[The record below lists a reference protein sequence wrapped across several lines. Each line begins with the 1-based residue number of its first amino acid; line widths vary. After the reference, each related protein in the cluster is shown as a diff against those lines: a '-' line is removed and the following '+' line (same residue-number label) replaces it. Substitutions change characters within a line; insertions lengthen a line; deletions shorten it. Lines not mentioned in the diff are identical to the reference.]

1 MARWHRDAP
10 SAGGDRRGDRPQP
23 INETAVCRPTCSRPR
38 AALSRGGQGLAC
50 SDGADDLCEFGR
62 SLVCGDGK
70 GFMRGLQRSSRE
82 QSEPRTPTAHHP
94 STKTATDVGER
105 SSSRRDGNGGVS
117 THLAN
122 WACDERGAPG
132 TATPSRPQEGALV
145 AEEPSPRPRVS
156 SKRSRQQWPAVLQK
170 RPTRAAPGR
179 APHRTFSSPTR
190 GRFRHANHNAGP
202 AEPCW
207 TIEPAPH
214 RYGLEHRASSLSQGP
229 FPLARAAFL
238 HSPPTRRMPTSAAS
252 RFT

>member
-1 MARWHRDAP
+1 MR
-10 SAGGDRRGDRPQP
+10 
-23 INETAVCRPTCSRPR
+23 VC
-38 AALSRGGQGLAC
+38 
-50 SDGADDLCEFGR
+50 R

-70 GFMRGLQRSSRE
+70 WFMRGLQRSSRE

-145 AEEPSPRPRVS
+145 AEEPSRRSRVS

-170 RPTRAAPGR
+170 RPTRASRGRGAAPNIFFAHEAAVPPCKPQRGAGR
-179 APHRTFSSPTR
+179 AM
-190 GRFRHANHNAGP
+190 
-202 AEPCW
+202 
-207 TIEPAPH
+207 
-214 RYGLEHRASSLSQGP
+214 LDHRARSASLW
-229 FPLARAAFL
+229 AR
-238 HSPPTRRMPTSAAS
+238 TSRQQSEPGTLSTCPSGVPAQSA
-252 RFT
+252 RG